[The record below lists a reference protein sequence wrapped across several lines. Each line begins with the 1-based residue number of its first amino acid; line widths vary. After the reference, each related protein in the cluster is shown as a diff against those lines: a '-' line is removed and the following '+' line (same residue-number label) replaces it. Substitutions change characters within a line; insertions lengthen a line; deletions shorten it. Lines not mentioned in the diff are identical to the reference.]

1 MGIMIAYLYPT
12 DDLTG
17 GTPAPES
24 MTDPATTTPPPRRT
38 TTETFRESEA
48 PRSYPGNSDF

>member
-17 GTPAPES
+17 GTPAPMS
-24 MTDPATTTPPPRRT
+24 MTDPPTTTPP
-38 TTETFRESEA
+38 A
-48 PRSYPGNSDF
+48 VMHHHG